1 MTFIFKEFLASYN
14 PAISSNVIFSFY

>member
-14 PAISSNVIFSFY
+14 PAISSKVIFSFY